1 MVTIRDVAKA
11 AGVSVAT
18 ISRTL
23 TKPASVARP
32 TRERVLS
39 VIDRLGYAPNS
50 AAASLR
56 TTKTQKII
64 VTVPDIANP
73 FFGSVIRG
81 VEEAAQESGYAV
93 LLGDTRGKRLLEEQY
108 ANMLH
113 RREADGFI
121 FLGHRLP
128 DTLKDLIAR
137 EGASAPVVNGCEFS
151 PSLGVA
157 SVHIDNAKAAS
168 MAMDALYDL
177 GHRDVSVITGP
188 LSSPLSRDR
197 LVGARGAAERRGL
210 IDRLYV
216 STGDF
221 SLDAGRAR
229 ADEILRSHPDI
240 TAIFCFNDEMACGA
254 LSAVR
259 KANRKCPEDLSIIGF
274 DDIPMAR
281 YTEPPL
287 TTIRQP
293 AQAIGRGTVEL
304 LLGIL
309 NNQPEEAVTLT
320 LPHKLVVRQSVGP
333 APQS

>member
-23 TKPASVARP
+23 TKPNSVAQD
-32 TRERVLS
+32 TRDHVLG
-39 VIDRLGYAPNS
+39 VINRLGYAPNS

-56 TTKTQKII
+56 TTRTQKVI
-64 VTVPDIANP
+64 VTVPDISNP

-93 LLGDTRGKRLLEEQY
+93 LLGDTRGKRVLEEQY

-128 DTLKDLIAR
+128 DTLKELIAR
-137 EGASAPVVNGCEFS
+137 EGARAPVVNGCEFS

-157 SVHIDNAKAAS
+157 SVHIDNAKAAAA
-168 MAMDALYDL
+168 AMDALYVL
-177 GHRDVSVITGP
+177 GDRRVAGITGP

-197 LVGARGAAERRGL
+197 LVGARRAAEERGL
-210 IDRLYV
+210 IDRLHV

-229 ADEILRSHPDI
+229 ADEMLRSHPEI
-240 TAIFCFNDEMACGA
+240 TALFCFSDEVACGA
-254 LSAVR
+254 LSAAR
-259 KANRKCPEDLSIIGF
+259 KAQRRCPEDLSIVGF
-274 DDIPMAR
+274 DDIAMAR
-281 YTEPPL
+281 YTDPPL

-309 NNQPEEAVTLT
+309 NNQPEEVIALT

-333 APQS
+333 APR